1 MANTDGGTSA
11 GSTRER
17 LEDWRLDIS
26 SILHTAW
33 ELGAV
38 ANTDGGG
45 TTVDARLPRTDGAV
59 STMTSTWSSSGDI
72 CREVRLLAAPRPGVG
87 GAAEVQAEAR
97 ADARDDFRV

>member
-11 GSTRER
+11 GSTHER

-26 SILHTAW
+26 THTAW

-45 TTVDARLPRTDGAV
+45 TTVDARFPRTDGAV
-59 STMTSTWSSSGDI
+59 STMTSTWSSSGM
-72 CREVRLLAAPRPGVG
+72 CREVRFLAAPPPGVG
-87 GAAEVQAEAR
+87 GAAEVRAEAR
-97 ADARDDFRV
+97 ADTRDDSRV